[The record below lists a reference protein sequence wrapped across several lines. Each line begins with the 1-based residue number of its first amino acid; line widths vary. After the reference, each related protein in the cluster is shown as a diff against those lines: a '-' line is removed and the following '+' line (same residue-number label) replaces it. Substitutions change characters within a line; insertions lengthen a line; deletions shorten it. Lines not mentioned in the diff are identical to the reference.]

1 MAKVAKTN
9 AMRILDKNKV
19 DYNIIS
25 YDTSDGEVDGIS
37 VAKKI
42 GKSVDQVYK
51 TLVGQGKEE
60 IYVFIIPVHNELD
73 LKKAAI
79 VTGEKKIEL
88 IHVKDILKITGYIRG
103 GCSPLGMK
111 KLYKTYVHE
120 AGLMLDEIIVSAGK
134 IGLQIEMDPMRLIDI
149 IDAEYLD
156 LIKA

>member
-1 MAKVAKTN
+1 MGKIGKTN

-19 DYNIIS
+19 DYNILS

-120 AGLMLDEIIVSAGK
+120 SGLMLDEIIVSAGK

>member
-1 MAKVAKTN
+1 MGKIGKTN

-120 AGLMLDEIIVSAGK
+120 SGLMLDEIIVSAGK

>member
-1 MAKVAKTN
+1 MGKIGKTN

-120 AGLMLDEIIVSAGK
+120 SGLMLDEIIISAGK

-156 LIKA
+156 LIKV